1 MRLLI
6 NKFNGMAPSLS
17 KRQLGEGYSANSINA
32 RSGRGML
39 EPYYASSTE
48 ATLQGNAVSFSQ
60 YRNIWFSFEEITF
73 VAKAPLK
80 NDPWDYAIICDENSD
95 PKITYNLIAES
106 GVGPYPAALLH
117 LGVPTPVAPT
127 ITGVAVADNW
137 HSDSETGGV
146 MPVDEPLE
154 DEYDASDVIYS
165 IVYVDAWG
173 RLSAPSPSTVR
184 SAIKEWQYTNTNK
197 IEIALP
203 VIADA
208 GFIATDSLRGTS
220 ATIRIYRSNYT
231 ASGESVF
238 QYVNEVPYGTASY
251 IDQAFSGD
259 LQEPIISTG
268 WLPPPNTNTALY
280 PNGTMEKV
288 VVMGTETLVGHNK
301 KLVCFAEPDTLHAW
315 PVDYYKVFAEEIVT
329 IQPAGA
335 GMVILTDGHPYVM
348 QGSHPASM
356 DAIRLA
362 DPVPCANKL
371 AVTEVYDSVF
381 FASPMGLYTITGF
394 SVKNVSAP
402 FATEREWSA
411 LGPSTMVLANYDGK
425 VFISCPDVGFTYMFD
440 PANPSDALRKV
451 DFAPTA
457 FSQLESTNDLVYKGT
472 DGEIYRFDDP
482 ITNEYRA
489 LNWESKTYSFSAA
502 HSFNVIKVRAN
513 DYPVVV
519 VVENE
524 RPDGTVRTA
533 TRTLNDELFGY
544 LPTDLGASKQWRVKV
559 VAQNATNPITIR
571 DIQLTQGPEELD

>member
-17 KRQLGEGYSANSINA
+17 KRQLGDGYSANSVNA

-39 EPYYASSTE
+39 EPYFSSSLE
-48 ATLQGNAVSFSQ
+48 ATLQGSANSFSQ

-80 NDPWDYAIICDENSD
+80 NDPWEYAIICDENSD
-95 PKITYNLIAES
+95 PKITYNLIAEN
-106 GVGPYPAALLH
+106 GAGPYPAASRP

-127 ITGVAVADNW
+127 IIGVSTADNW
-137 HSDSETGGV
+137 HSDAATGGL
-146 MPVDEPLE
+146 MPEDEPLE

-173 RLSAPSPSTVR
+173 RLSAPSPSTAR
-184 SAIKEWQYTNTNK
+184 SGIKEWQYVNTNK
-197 IEIALP
+197 VEIALP
-203 VIADA
+203 VVADDS
-208 GFIATDSLRGTS
+208 FISTDFSRSTTAS
-220 ATIRIYRSNYT
+220 IRIYRSNFSAT
-231 ASGESVF
+231 GEAVF
-238 QYVNEVPYGTASY
+238 QYVNEVAFGTASY

-259 LQEPIISTG
+259 LQEPIISNG
-268 WLPPPNTNTALY
+268 WLPPPTTDTSLY
-280 PNGTMEKV
+280 PNGTMEKIAI
-288 VVMGTETLVGHNK
+288 MGTETLVGHNK
-301 KLVCFAEPDTLHAW
+301 RIVCFAEPDTLHAW
-315 PVDYYKVFAEEIVT
+315 PVEYYKVFAEEIVT

-335 GMVILTDGHPYVM
+335 SMVILTDGHPYVM

-371 AVTEVYDSVF
+371 AVTEVFDSVF

-394 SVKNVSAP
+394 SIKNISAP

-411 LGPSTMVLANYDGK
+411 LDPSTMVLANYDGK
-425 VFISCPDVGFTYMFD
+425 VFISCPTVGFTYMFD

-457 FSQLESTNDLVYKGT
+457 FSQLESKNDLIYRGT
-472 DGEIYRFDDP
+472 DGELYKFDDP
-482 ITNEYRA
+482 TTNEYRA
-489 LNWESKTYSFSAA
+489 LDWESKTYSFPAA

-513 DYPVVV
+513 NYPVVV

-524 RPDGTVRTA
+524 RPDGTVRAA
-533 TRTLNDELFGY
+533 TRTLTDELFGY
-544 LPTDLGASKQWRVKV
+544 LPTSLGSSKQWRVKV
-559 VAQNATNPITIR
+559 VAQNATSPITIR